1 LLDKYRSIATC
12 FNDDI
17 QGTASVVLAGLLA
30 SNPLTGKS
38 KLSEHRFLFLG
49 AGEAGTGIADLIAAT
64 IVQQSGMTLEEG
76 KRVSYFVDSKG
87 MVSSERKNLEH
98 HKIPYAHD
106 LNALLGY
113 SGKGERRNSLFGF
126 FFKSLSFLRFLPSTV
141 AAFFCSA

>member
-1 LLDKYRSIATC
+1 
-12 FNDDI
+12 
-17 QGTASVVLAGLLA
+17 VVLAGLLA
-30 SNPLTGKS
+30 SNALTGKS

-113 SGKGERRNSLFGF
+113 SGKGTLLVRLHVICFYFSSVFSCFSSYKLIRSY
-126 FFKSLSFLRFLPSTV
+126 
-141 AAFFCSA
+141 